1 MSMETQILDYNNSY
15 TTSQTSNVGKNQC
28 EKQAEVFDPPGN
40 RGLGID
46 HGLITEIEAYQGL
59 MLDFEREFSDF
70 LSSDLPKCPKI
81 EDSQHN
87 EDCDD
92 SNENSSATSRN
103 RGDRRRSSAVT
114 SSRSSSDG
122 AANDSGRLTGIN
134 YNFDGTIS
142 CCDISYDLLVS

>member
-1 MSMETQILDYNNSY
+1 METQTLDYNNSY
-15 TTSQTSNVGKNQC
+15 TTSQTSNIGESEE
-28 EKQAEVFDPPGN
+28 EKQVEALDAPCS

-70 LSSDLPKCPKI
+70 LSSDLPKCPT
-81 EDSQHN
+81 EDSQN
-87 EDCDD
+87 NDDCDELND
-92 SNENSSATSRN
+92 NNSATSRN

-114 SSRSSSDG
+114 SSRSSVDG
-122 AANDSGRLTGIN
+122 ANDSGSLAGIN